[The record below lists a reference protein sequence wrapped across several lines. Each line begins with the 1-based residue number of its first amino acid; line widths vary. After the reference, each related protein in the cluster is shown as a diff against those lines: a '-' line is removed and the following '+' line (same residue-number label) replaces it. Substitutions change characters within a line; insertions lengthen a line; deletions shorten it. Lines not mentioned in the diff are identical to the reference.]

1 MTGELFDLRGKVA
14 IVTGGNGGIGL
25 GIAKG
30 LAAANAG
37 VAVAARNEDKTASAV
52 QELRTLGSDATGA
65 SIDVSDEDSIKAAVA
80 ETVDRYGRLDILVN
94 NAGTT
99 VRSRPED
106 YEAADWDLVQD
117 VNLRGAF
124 LCCREV
130 YPHMVRQGGGKII
143 NIGSMTSIFG
153 LDWGRALRCQQGWNR
168 PALEEPRHRLGK
180 GQHPGQRD
188 PARLDIDRPDGPTA
202 RAVSRKACAN
212 HVENTRRTLGR
223 PIGLRGRSGIPG
235 HQCVGLR
242 HRNGDPR
249 RRRVLRVLGANFDH
263 RAFLLGRNRV
273 GRTNSDEGCVTCGG
287 RSSAP

>member
-1 MTGELFDLRGKVA
+1 MTREFFDLKGKVA

-30 LAAANAG
+30 LAAANAS
-37 VAVAARNEDKTASAV
+37 VVVAARNVDKTTSAV
-52 QELRTLGSDATGA
+52 QELLALGSDAAGI
-65 SIDVSDEDSIKAAVA
+65 SIDVSEEESIKAAVA

-124 LCCREV
+124 LCCREA

-153 LDWGRALRCQQGWNR
+153 LDWGAPYAASKGGIVQLSKSLAIAWAKDNIQVNAILPGWISTDLTAPLQER
-168 PALEEPRHRLGK
+168 FP
-180 GQHPGQRD
+180 
-188 PARLDIDRPDGPTA
+188 DRYSQITSRIPHGRWGVPSDFAGIAVFLASGASDYVTGTAIPVDGGYS
-202 RAVSRKACAN
+202 VY
-212 HVENTRRTLGR
+212 
-223 PIGLRGRSGIPG
+223 
-235 HQCVGLR
+235 
-242 HRNGDPR
+242 
-249 RRRVLRVLGANFDH
+249 
-263 RAFLLGRNRV
+263 
-273 GRTNSDEGCVTCGG
+273 
-287 RSSAP
+287 

>member
-1 MTGELFDLRGKVA
+1 MTRELFDLRGKVA

-52 QELRTLGSDATGA
+52 QELCALGSDAVGIP
-65 SIDVSDEDSIKAAVA
+65 IDVSDEESIKAAMA

-153 LDWGRALRCQQGWNR
+153 LDWGAPYAASKGGIVQLSKSLAIAWAKDNIQVNAILPGWISTDLTA
-168 PALEEPRHRLGK
+168 PLQEQFPERHAQITSRIPEGRWGLPSDFAGVAVFLA
-180 GQHPGQRD
+180 GGASDYVTGTAIPV
-188 PARLDIDRPDGPTA
+188 DGGYS
-202 RAVSRKACAN
+202 VY
-212 HVENTRRTLGR
+212 
-223 PIGLRGRSGIPG
+223 
-235 HQCVGLR
+235 
-242 HRNGDPR
+242 
-249 RRRVLRVLGANFDH
+249 
-263 RAFLLGRNRV
+263 
-273 GRTNSDEGCVTCGG
+273 
-287 RSSAP
+287 